1 MEDNIKQIAL
11 KAQQNGDLFL
21 SEEMPAIAENFIDAL
36 TIERD
41 NLRAELA
48 AAKRATDNMT
58 INRDA
63 IKLQL
68 NNAAKGILSIIDEDL
83 DRRVSEMVE
92 ENFQNTNWD
101 NYADDIKNALPSWD
115 IGDHTD
121 DINESCKDNLRD
133 ILREATVS
141 IEL

>member
-1 MEDNIKQIAL
+1 MEDNIKPIIL
-11 KAQQNGDLFL
+11 EDETP
-21 SEEMPAIAENFIDAL
+21 STAETFIDAL

-92 ENFQNTNWD
+92 ENFQNTSWD

-115 IGDHTD
+115 IGEHAD
-121 DINESCKDNLRD
+121 DINEACKDNLRD

>member
-1 MEDNIKQIAL
+1 
-11 KAQQNGDLFL
+11 
-21 SEEMPAIAENFIDAL
+21 
-36 TIERD
+36 
-41 NLRAELA
+41 
-48 AAKRATDNMT
+48 MT

-83 DRRVSEMVE
+83 NRRVSEMVE

-115 IGDHTD
+115 IGEHAD
-121 DINESCKDNLRD
+121 DINEACKDNLRD

-141 IEL
+141 IELWTIL

>member
-1 MEDNIKQIAL
+1 MEDFEPIIL
-11 KAQQNGDLFL
+11 ED
-21 SEEMPAIAENFIDAL
+21 ETPAIAENFIDAL

-48 AAKRATDNMT
+48 GQKRATENMT
-58 INRDA
+58 LNRDA

-121 DINESCKDNLRD
+121 DINEACKDNLRD
-133 ILREATVS
+133 FLQDATVR

>member
-1 MEDNIKQIAL
+1 MDDNIQPIIL
-11 KAQQNGDLFL
+11 ED
-21 SEEMPAIAENFIDAL
+21 ETPATAENFIDAL

-48 AAKRATDNMT
+48 GQKRATENMT
-58 INRDA
+58 LNRDA

-92 ENFQNTNWD
+92 ENLQNINWE
-101 NYADDIKNALPSWD
+101 NHADDISHALPNWD
-115 IGDHTD
+115 IGEHTD
-121 DINESCKDNLRD
+121 DINEACKDNLRD
-133 ILREATVS
+133 LLQDATVR

>member
-1 MEDNIKQIAL
+1 MED
-11 KAQQNGDLFL
+11 
-21 SEEMPAIAENFIDAL
+21 ETPATAETFIDAL
-36 TIERD
+36 TVERD

-92 ENFQNTNWD
+92 EHLENINWD
-101 NYADDIKNALPSWD
+101 NHADEISHALPSWD
-115 IGDHTD
+115 IGEYAD
-121 DINESCKDNLRD
+121 DINEACKDNLRD
-133 ILREATVS
+133 LLQDATVS